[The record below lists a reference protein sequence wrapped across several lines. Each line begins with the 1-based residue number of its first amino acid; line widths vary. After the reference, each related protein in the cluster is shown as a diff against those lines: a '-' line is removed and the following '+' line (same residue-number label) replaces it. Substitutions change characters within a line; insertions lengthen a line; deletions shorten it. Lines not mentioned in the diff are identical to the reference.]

1 MWDIIKRIK
10 KQIVFGVLFTMLL
23 SCCACGGE
31 TIPAGKKVT
40 VNFVDNVLCS
50 FSEQTI
56 TTDIGEDIT
65 VSLSFQDGTD
75 FSSCSYRDYSVKK
88 TLESTQLTLHNV
100 RYSERVSVNA
110 SVMQP
115 TKK

>member
-31 TIPAGKKVT
+31 TIPAEKKVT

-65 VSLSFQDGTD
+65 VSLNFQDGTD
-75 FSSCSYRDYSVKK
+75 FSSCSYRDYSVKRRWRI
-88 TLESTQLTLHNV
+88 QN
-100 RYSERVSVNA
+100 
-110 SVMQP
+110 
-115 TKK
+115 